1 MKKTFNRLL
10 AATVAIPVALGQ
22 VLAISANAAE
32 APAALKVTADKLL
45 KVEPATG
52 FPETVSADADTITY
66 TVESDWNTTLA
77 KQLNTETSNKT
88 VTVDAKKFV
97 AGINSANYYVE
108 LLKKAVNASENPT
121 ATVKDGVV
129 TISGTADF
137 SAVTDKLA
145 EKLDTLDGYEGF
157 TLDTSILTGVAYTA
171 TIKTD
176 FANSKSVDADLSFT
190 ANGKTYG
197 VSTATE
203 YANDVYT
210 NLAGQVTAAVDQK
223 VKELAAKYNMTEDEV
238 RANADFDI
246 AGDVAALKAE
256 TDKLSAD
263 IAKAQKK
270 YDSFKNLT
278 KAAKSYDSAD
288 AALAAAVNYLAKNV
302 AAAANQ
308 PKTVDGMVAKYGANF
323 DNGVA
328 SVNSSLKD
336 AGVNVE
342 IAVSSADVAALLKSA
357 TKVTIGAAAGTYTA
371 ELEITDAEK
380 AEVEKYVEEQ
390 VAEKLPE
397 KTVVSVDTVKTVTV
411 SGAADGVAAFDV
423 TRDVT
428 VVLKDKDTTTT
439 TTTTTGDSGTTTT
452 DASGATTDV
461 SGATT
466 DVSGA
471 TTDVSGA
478 TTDVSGA
485 TTDVSGAT
493 TDVSGA
499 TTDVSGATTDVSG
512 ATTDVSG
519 ATTDVSGATTD
530 VSGATTDV
538 SGDTTD
544 VSSET
549 TTVSSDTTDVSGDT
563 TTDGSETTTDGSGTT
578 TETLPTGVSSV
589 EVKTVDAET
598 AENIYL
604 SDEESFNVAGLIES
618 VTLHLENGEAV
629 PVDPATAIDFEMTPA
644 EAYETVTEKT
654 AGKVYFNGEVGL
666 KYKGEE
672 DVEIKDTVTVAVA
685 LKGDTSLDGEIDNV
699 DFFDLN
705 LYVALKGAGLDPYF
719 DTVKK
724 AGNDALAVKL
734 AYLASDIDTESKA
747 GENTED
753 KTLDSTDMLYTAL
766 FQAYDGAGTPKTWDE
781 VLKIANGN
789 KK

>member
-137 SAVTDKLA
+137 SAATDKLA
-145 EKLDTLDGYEGF
+145 EKLDTLGGYENF

-203 YANDVYT
+203 YANDVCT

-223 VKELAAKYNMTEDEV
+223 VKELAAEYNMTEDEV

-288 AALAAAVNYLAKNV
+288 AALAAAVNYLSKNV

-452 DASGATTDV
+452 VA
-461 SGATT
+461 
-466 DVSGA
+466 
-471 TTDVSGA
+471 
-478 TTDVSGA
+478 SGA

-618 VTLHLENGEAV
+618 VTLHLENGEDV
-629 PVDPATAIDFEMTPA
+629 TVDPATAIDFEMTPA

-654 AGKVYFNGEVGL
+654 AGKVYFDGEVGL

-672 DVEIKDTVTVAVA
+672 DVEITDTVKVAVA
-685 LKGDTSLDGEIDNV
+685 LKGDTTLDGKV
-699 DFFDLN
+699 DATDLFETAY
-705 LYVALKGAGLDPYF
+705 YVALQGAGKAPIF
-719 DTVKK
+719 DTVKN
-724 AGNDALAVKL
+724 GTALESKL

-753 KTLDSTDMLYTAL
+753 GKLDATDMLYTAVY
-766 FQAYDGAGTPKTWDE
+766 QAYNGAGNHIDWAEAIKM
-781 VLKIANGN
+781 ANGG
-789 KK
+789 K

>member
-108 LLKKAVNASENPT
+108 LLKKAVDASENPT

-137 SAVTDKLA
+137 SAATDKLA

-278 KAAKSYDSAD
+278 KTAKSYDSAD
-288 AALAAAVNYLAKNV
+288 AALAAAVNYLSKNV

-439 TTTTTGDSGTTTT
+439 TTTTTGDSSTTTT
-452 DASGATTDV
+452 DA
-461 SGATT
+461 
-466 DVSGA
+466 
-471 TTDVSGA
+471 
-478 TTDVSGA
+478 
-485 TTDVSGAT
+485 
-493 TDVSGA
+493 SGA

-618 VTLHLENGEAV
+618 VTLHLENGEDV
-629 PVDPATAIDFEMTPA
+629 TVDPATAIDFEMTPA

-654 AGKVYFNGEVGL
+654 AGKVYFDGEVGL

-672 DVEIKDTVTVAVA
+672 KVEITDTVKVAVA
-685 LKGDTSLDGEIDNV
+685 LKSDTTLDGKV
-699 DFFDLN
+699 DATDLFETA
-705 LYVALKGAGLDPYF
+705 YYIALQGAGKTPIF
-719 DTVKK
+719 DTVKN
-724 AGNDALAVKL
+724 GTALESKL

-747 GENTED
+747 GKNTED
-753 KTLDSTDMLYTAL
+753 GKLDATDMLYTSVY
-766 FQAYDGAGTPKTWDE
+766 QAYNGAGKHIDWAE
-781 VLKIANGN
+781 AIKMANGG
-789 KK
+789 K

>member
-108 LLKKAVNASENPT
+108 LLKKAVDASENPT

-137 SAVTDKLA
+137 SAATDKLA
-145 EKLDTLDGYEGF
+145 EKLDTLGGYENF

-203 YANDVYT
+203 YANDVCT

-223 VKELAAKYNMTEDEV
+223 VKELAAEYNMTEDEV

-263 IAKAQKK
+263 VAKAQKK

-452 DASGATTDV
+452 VA
-461 SGATT
+461 
-466 DVSGA
+466 
-471 TTDVSGA
+471 
-478 TTDVSGA
+478 
-485 TTDVSGAT
+485 
-493 TDVSGA
+493 SGA

-618 VTLHLENGEAV
+618 VTLHLENGEDV
-629 PVDPATAIDFEMTPA
+629 TVDPATAIDFEMTPA

-654 AGKVYFNGEVGL
+654 AGKVYFDGEVGL

-672 DVEIKDTVTVAVA
+672 DVEITDTVKVAVA
-685 LKGDTSLDGEIDNV
+685 LKGDTTLDGKV
-699 DFFDLN
+699 DATDLFETAY
-705 LYVALKGAGLDPYF
+705 YVALQGAGKAPIF
-719 DTVKK
+719 DTVKN
-724 AGNDALAVKL
+724 GTALESKL

-753 KTLDSTDMLYTAL
+753 GKLDATDMLYTAVY
-766 FQAYDGAGTPKTWDE
+766 QAYNGAGNHIDWAEAIKM
-781 VLKIANGN
+781 ANGG
-789 KK
+789 K

>member
-137 SAVTDKLA
+137 SAATDKLA

-288 AALAAAVNYLAKNV
+288 AALAAAVNYLSKNV

-466 DVSGA
+466 DVSG
-471 TTDVSGA
+471 
-478 TTDVSGA
+478 
-485 TTDVSGAT
+485 
-493 TDVSGA
+493 
-499 TTDVSGATTDVSG
+499 
-512 ATTDVSG
+512 
-519 ATTDVSGATTD
+519 
-530 VSGATTDV
+530 
-538 SGDTTD
+538 DTTD

-549 TTVSSDTTDVSGDT
+549 TTVSSDT

-618 VTLHLENGEAV
+618 VTLHLENGDV
-629 PVDPATAIDFEMTPA
+629 TKVDPAIAIDFEMTPA

-654 AGKVYFNGEVGL
+654 AGKVYFDGEVGL

-672 DVEIKDTVTVAVA
+672 EVEITDTVKVAVA
-685 LKGDTSLDGEIDNV
+685 LKGDTTLDGKV
-699 DFFDLN
+699 DATDLFETAY
-705 LYVALKGAGLDPYF
+705 YVALQGAGKAPIF
-719 DTVKK
+719 DTVKN
-724 AGNDALAVKL
+724 GTALESKL

-753 KTLDSTDMLYTAL
+753 GKLDATDMLYTAVY
-766 FQAYDGAGTPKTWDE
+766 QAYNGAGNHIDWAEAIKM
-781 VLKIANGN
+781 ANGG
-789 KK
+789 K

>member
-108 LLKKAVNASENPT
+108 LLKKAVDASENPT

-137 SAVTDKLA
+137 SAATDKLA
-145 EKLDTLDGYEGF
+145 EKLDTLGGYENF

-203 YANDVYT
+203 YANDVCT

-223 VKELAAKYNMTEDEV
+223 VKELAAEYNMTEDEV

-288 AALAAAVNYLAKNV
+288 AALAAAVNYLSKNV

-512 ATTDVSG
+512 ATTDVS
-519 ATTDVSGATTD
+519 
-530 VSGATTDV
+530 
-538 SGDTTD
+538 
-544 VSSET
+544 SET

-672 DVEIKDTVTVAVA
+672 DVEITDTVKVAVA
-685 LKGDTSLDGEIDNV
+685 LKGDTTLDGKV
-699 DFFDLN
+699 DATDLFETAY
-705 LYVALKGAGLDPYF
+705 YVALQGAGKTPIF
-719 DTVKK
+719 DTVKN
-724 AGNDALAVKL
+724 GTALESKL

-753 KTLDSTDMLYTAL
+753 GKLDATDMLYTAVY
-766 FQAYDGAGTPKTWDE
+766 QAYNGAGNHIDWAEAIKM
-781 VLKIANGN
+781 ANGG
-789 KK
+789 K

>member
-137 SAVTDKLA
+137 SAATDKLA

-263 IAKAQKK
+263 VAKAQKK

-466 DVSGA
+466 DVSG
-471 TTDVSGA
+471 
-478 TTDVSGA
+478 
-485 TTDVSGAT
+485 
-493 TDVSGA
+493 
-499 TTDVSGATTDVSG
+499 
-512 ATTDVSG
+512 
-519 ATTDVSGATTD
+519 
-530 VSGATTDV
+530 
-538 SGDTTD
+538 DTTD

-563 TTDGSETTTDGSGTT
+563 TTDDSNTTTTDGSGTT

-618 VTLHLENGEAV
+618 VTLHLENGEDV
-629 PVDPATAIDFEMTPA
+629 TVDPATAIDFEMTPA

-654 AGKVYFNGEVGL
+654 AGKVYFDGEVGL

-685 LKGDTSLDGEIDNV
+685 LKGDTTLDGKV
-699 DFFDLN
+699 DATDLFETAY
-705 LYVALKGAGLDPYF
+705 YVALQGAGKAPIF
-719 DTVKK
+719 DTVKN
-724 AGNDALAVKL
+724 GTALESKL

-753 KTLDSTDMLYTAL
+753 GKLDATDMLYTAVY
-766 FQAYDGAGTPKTWDE
+766 QAYNGAGKHIDWAE
-781 VLKIANGN
+781 AIKMANGG
-789 KK
+789 K

>member
-137 SAVTDKLA
+137 SAATDKLA
-145 EKLDTLDGYEGF
+145 EKLDTLGGYENF

-203 YANDVYT
+203 YANDVCT

-223 VKELAAKYNMTEDEV
+223 VKELAAEYNMTEDEV

-452 DASGATTDV
+452 VASGATTDV

-478 TTDVSGA
+478 TTDVSGTTTTGDSGTT
-485 TTDVSGAT
+485 TTDVSGTTTTGDSGTTT
-493 TDVSGA
+493 TDVSGTTTTGDSGTT
-499 TTDVSGATTDVSG
+499 TTDV
-512 ATTDVSG
+512 
-519 ATTDVSGATTD
+519 
-530 VSGATTDV
+530 
-538 SGDTTD
+538 
-544 VSSET
+544 
-549 TTVSSDTTDVSGDT
+549 
-563 TTDGSETTTDGSGTT
+563 SGTT

-618 VTLHLENGEAV
+618 VTLHLENGEDV
-629 PVDPATAIDFEMTPA
+629 TVDPATAIDFEMTPA
-644 EAYETVTEKT
+644 KAYETVTEKT
-654 AGKVYFNGEVGL
+654 AGKVYFDGEVGL

-672 DVEIKDTVTVAVA
+672 KVEITDTVKVAVA
-685 LKGDTSLDGEIDNV
+685 LKGDTTLDGKV
-699 DFFDLN
+699 DATDLFETAY
-705 LYVALKGAGLDPYF
+705 YVALQGAGKAPIF
-719 DTVKK
+719 DTVKN
-724 AGNDALAVKL
+724 GTALESKL

-753 KTLDSTDMLYTAL
+753 GKLDATDMLYTAVY
-766 FQAYDGAGTPKTWDE
+766 QAYNGAGKHIDWAE
-781 VLKIANGN
+781 AIKLANGG
-789 KK
+789 K

>member
-137 SAVTDKLA
+137 SAATDKLA

-452 DASGATTDV
+452 VASGATTDV
-461 SGATT
+461 SGA
-466 DVSGA
+466 
-471 TTDVSGA
+471 
-478 TTDVSGA
+478 
-485 TTDVSGAT
+485 
-493 TDVSGA
+493 
-499 TTDVSGATTDVSG
+499 
-512 ATTDVSG
+512 
-519 ATTDVSGATTD
+519 
-530 VSGATTDV
+530 
-538 SGDTTD
+538 
-544 VSSET
+544 
-549 TTVSSDTTDVSGDT
+549 TTDVSGDT

-618 VTLHLENGEAV
+618 VTLHLENGEDV
-629 PVDPATAIDFEMTPA
+629 TVDPATAIDFEMTPA

-654 AGKVYFNGEVGL
+654 AGKVYFDGEVGL

-672 DVEIKDTVTVAVA
+672 EVEITDTVKVAVA
-685 LKGDTSLDGEIDNV
+685 LKGDTTLDGKV
-699 DFFDLN
+699 DATDLFETAY
-705 LYVALKGAGLDPYF
+705 YVALQGAGKAPIF
-719 DTVKK
+719 DTVKN
-724 AGNDALAVKL
+724 GTALESKL

-753 KTLDSTDMLYTAL
+753 GKLDATDMLYTAVY
-766 FQAYDGAGTPKTWDE
+766 QAYNGAGNHIDWAEAIKM
-781 VLKIANGN
+781 ANGG
-789 KK
+789 K

>member
-108 LLKKAVNASENPT
+108 LLKKAVDASENPT

-137 SAVTDKLA
+137 SAATDKLA

-499 TTDVSGATTDVSG
+499 TTDVSSETTTVSS
-512 ATTDVSG
+512 D
-519 ATTDVSGATTD
+519 
-530 VSGATTDV
+530 TTDV
-538 SGDTTD
+538 SGD
-544 VSSET
+544 T

-618 VTLHLENGEAV
+618 VTLHLENGEDV
-629 PVDPATAIDFEMTPA
+629 TVDPATAIDFEMTPA
-644 EAYETVTEKT
+644 EAYKTVTEKT
-654 AGKVYFNGEVGL
+654 AGKVYFDGEVGL

-672 DVEIKDTVTVAVA
+672 KVEITDTVKVAVA
-685 LKGDTSLDGEIDNV
+685 LKGDTTLDGKV
-699 DFFDLN
+699 DATDLFETA
-705 LYVALKGAGLDPYF
+705 YYIALQGAGKTPIF
-719 DTVKK
+719 DTVKN
-724 AGNDALAVKL
+724 GTALESKL

-747 GENTED
+747 GKNTED
-753 KTLDSTDMLYTAL
+753 GKLDATDMLYTSVY
-766 FQAYDGAGTPKTWDE
+766 QAYNGAGKHIDWAE
-781 VLKIANGN
+781 AIKMANGG
-789 KK
+789 K

>member
-108 LLKKAVNASENPT
+108 LLKKAVDASENPT

-137 SAVTDKLA
+137 SAATDKLA
-145 EKLDTLDGYEGF
+145 EKLDTLGGYENF

-203 YANDVYT
+203 YANDVCT

-223 VKELAAKYNMTEDEV
+223 VKELAAEYNMTEDEV

-288 AALAAAVNYLAKNV
+288 AALAAAVNYLSKNV

-397 KTVVSVDTVKTVTV
+397 KTVVSVDTVKTVKV

-428 VVLKDKDTTTT
+428 VVLKDKDTTTDTTDVST
-439 TTTTTGDSGTTTT
+439 TTTDGSATTTTDASATTTDGSATTTDASATTTDGSATTTDASATTTDGSATTTDGSDTTTTDASATTTDGSATTTT
-452 DASGATTDV
+452 DASGTTTDDG
-461 SGATT
+461 SNT
-466 DVSGA
+466 
-471 TTDVSGA
+471 
-478 TTDVSGA
+478 
-485 TTDVSGAT
+485 
-493 TDVSGA
+493 
-499 TTDVSGATTDVSG
+499 
-512 ATTDVSG
+512 
-519 ATTDVSGATTD
+519 
-530 VSGATTDV
+530 
-538 SGDTTD
+538 
-544 VSSET
+544 
-549 TTVSSDTTDVSGDT
+549 T
-563 TTDGSETTTDGSGTT
+563 TTDGSSTT

-654 AGKVYFNGEVGL
+654 AGKVYFDGEVGL

-672 DVEIKDTVTVAVA
+672 KVEITDTVKVAVV
-685 LKGDTSLDGEIDNV
+685 LKGDTTLDGKV
-699 DFFDLN
+699 DATDLFETAY
-705 LYVALKGAGLDPYF
+705 YVALQGAGKTPIF
-719 DTVKK
+719 DTVKN
-724 AGNDALAVKL
+724 GTALESKL

-753 KTLDSTDMLYTAL
+753 GKLDATDMLYTAVY
-766 FQAYDGAGTPKTWDE
+766 QAYNGAGNHIDWAEAIKM
-781 VLKIANGN
+781 ANGG
-789 KK
+789 K

>member
-108 LLKKAVNASENPT
+108 LLKKAVDASENPT

-137 SAVTDKLA
+137 SAATDKLA
-145 EKLDTLDGYEGF
+145 EKLDTLGGYENF

-203 YANDVYT
+203 YANDVCT

-223 VKELAAKYNMTEDEV
+223 VKELAAEYNMTEDEV

-263 IAKAQKK
+263 VAKAQKK

-411 SGAADGVAAFDV
+411 SGAADGVATFDV

-452 DASGATTDV
+452 VA
-461 SGATT
+461 
-466 DVSGA
+466 
-471 TTDVSGA
+471 
-478 TTDVSGA
+478 
-485 TTDVSGAT
+485 
-493 TDVSGA
+493 
-499 TTDVSGATTDVSG
+499 
-512 ATTDVSG
+512 
-519 ATTDVSGATTD
+519 SGATTD

-618 VTLHLENGEAV
+618 VTLHLENGEDV
-629 PVDPATAIDFEMTPA
+629 TVDPATAIDFEMTPA

-654 AGKVYFNGEVGL
+654 AGKVYFDGEVGL

-672 DVEIKDTVTVAVA
+672 EVELTDTVKVAVA
-685 LKGDTSLDGEIDNV
+685 LKGDTTLDGKV
-699 DFFDLN
+699 DATDLFETAY
-705 LYVALKGAGLDPYF
+705 YVALQGAGKAPIF
-719 DTVKK
+719 DTVKN
-724 AGNDALAVKL
+724 GTALESKL

-753 KTLDSTDMLYTAL
+753 GKLDATDMLYTAVY
-766 FQAYDGAGTPKTWDE
+766 QAYNGAGNHIDWAEAIKM
-781 VLKIANGN
+781 ANGG
-789 KK
+789 K

>member
-519 ATTDVSGATTD
+519 
-530 VSGATTDV
+530 
-538 SGDTTD
+538 DTTD

-654 AGKVYFNGEVGL
+654 AGKVYFDGEVGL

-672 DVEIKDTVTVAVA
+672 EVELTDTVKVAVA
-685 LKGDTSLDGEIDNV
+685 LKGDTTLDGKV
-699 DFFDLN
+699 DATDLFETAY
-705 LYVALKGAGLDPYF
+705 YVALQGAGKAPIF
-719 DTVKK
+719 DTVKN
-724 AGNDALAVKL
+724 GTALESKL

-753 KTLDSTDMLYTAL
+753 GKLDATDMLYTAVY
-766 FQAYDGAGTPKTWDE
+766 QAYNGAGNHIDWAEAIKM
-781 VLKIANGN
+781 ANGG
-789 KK
+789 K

>member
-108 LLKKAVNASENPT
+108 LLKKAVDASENPT

-137 SAVTDKLA
+137 SAATDKLA

-278 KAAKSYDSAD
+278 KTAKSYDSAD
-288 AALAAAVNYLAKNV
+288 AALAAAVNYLSKNV

-499 TTDVSGATTDVSG
+499 TTDVSG
-512 ATTDVSG
+512 
-519 ATTDVSGATTD
+519 
-530 VSGATTDV
+530 
-538 SGDTTD
+538 DTTD

-549 TTVSSDTTDVSGDT
+549 TTVSSETTDVSGDT

-589 EVKTVDAET
+589 EVKAVDAET

-618 VTLHLENGEAV
+618 VTLHLENGEDV
-629 PVDPATAIDFEMTPA
+629 TVDPATAIDFEMTPA

-654 AGKVYFNGEVGL
+654 AGKVYFDGEVGL

-672 DVEIKDTVTVAVA
+672 KVEITDTVKVAVA
-685 LKGDTSLDGEIDNV
+685 LKGDTTLDGKV
-699 DFFDLN
+699 DATDLFETA
-705 LYVALKGAGLDPYF
+705 YYIALQGAGKTPIF
-719 DTVKK
+719 DTVKN
-724 AGNDALAVKL
+724 GTALESKL

-747 GENTED
+747 GKNTED
-753 KTLDSTDMLYTAL
+753 GKLDATDMLYTAVY
-766 FQAYDGAGTPKTWDE
+766 QAYNGAGNHIDWAEAIKM
-781 VLKIANGN
+781 ANGG
-789 KK
+789 K

>member
-108 LLKKAVNASENPT
+108 LLKKAVDASENPT

-137 SAVTDKLA
+137 SAATDKLA
-145 EKLDTLDGYEGF
+145 EKLDTLGGYENF

-203 YANDVYT
+203 YANDVCT

-223 VKELAAKYNMTEDEV
+223 VKELAAEYNMTEDEV

-263 IAKAQKK
+263 VAKAQKK

-452 DASGATTDV
+452 VA
-461 SGATT
+461 
-466 DVSGA
+466 
-471 TTDVSGA
+471 
-478 TTDVSGA
+478 
-485 TTDVSGAT
+485 SGAT

-598 AENIYL
+598 AEDIYL

-618 VTLHLENGEAV
+618 VTLHLENGEDV
-629 PVDPATAIDFEMTPA
+629 TVDPATAIDFEMTPA

-654 AGKVYFNGEVGL
+654 AGKVYFDGEVGL

-672 DVEIKDTVTVAVA
+672 DVEITDTVKVAVA
-685 LKGDTSLDGEIDNV
+685 LKGDTTLDGKV
-699 DFFDLN
+699 DATDLFETAY
-705 LYVALKGAGLDPYF
+705 YVALQGAGKAPIF
-719 DTVKK
+719 DTVKN
-724 AGNDALAVKL
+724 GTALESKL

-753 KTLDSTDMLYTAL
+753 GKLDATDMLYTAVY
-766 FQAYDGAGTPKTWDE
+766 QAYNGAGNHIDWAEAIKM
-781 VLKIANGN
+781 ANGG
-789 KK
+789 K

>member
-137 SAVTDKLA
+137 SAATDKLA

-270 YDSFKNLT
+270 YNSFKNLT

-493 TDVSGA
+493 TDVSG
-499 TTDVSGATTDVSG
+499 
-512 ATTDVSG
+512 
-519 ATTDVSGATTD
+519 
-530 VSGATTDV
+530 
-538 SGDTTD
+538 DTTD

-549 TTVSSDTTDVSGDT
+549 TTVSGDT

-618 VTLHLENGEAV
+618 VTLHLENGEDV
-629 PVDPATAIDFEMTPA
+629 TVDPATAIDFEMTPA

-654 AGKVYFNGEVGL
+654 AGKVYFDGEVGL

-672 DVEIKDTVTVAVA
+672 DVEITDTVKVAVA
-685 LKGDTSLDGEIDNV
+685 LKGDTTLDGKV
-699 DFFDLN
+699 DATDLFETAY
-705 LYVALKGAGLDPYF
+705 YVALQGAGKAPIF
-719 DTVKK
+719 DTVKN
-724 AGNDALAVKL
+724 GTALESKL

-753 KTLDSTDMLYTAL
+753 GKLDATDMLYTAVY
-766 FQAYDGAGTPKTWDE
+766 QAYNGAGNHIDWAEAIKM
-781 VLKIANGN
+781 ANGG
-789 KK
+789 K

>member
-137 SAVTDKLA
+137 SAATDKLA

-452 DASGATTDV
+452 VA
-461 SGATT
+461 
-466 DVSGA
+466 
-471 TTDVSGA
+471 
-478 TTDVSGA
+478 
-485 TTDVSGAT
+485 
-493 TDVSGA
+493 SGA

-618 VTLHLENGEAV
+618 VTLHLENGEDV
-629 PVDPATAIDFEMTPA
+629 TVDPATAIDFEMTPA

-654 AGKVYFNGEVGL
+654 AGKVYFDGEVGL

-672 DVEIKDTVTVAVA
+672 EVELTDTVKVAVA
-685 LKGDTSLDGEIDNV
+685 LKGDTTLDGKV
-699 DFFDLN
+699 DATDLFETAY
-705 LYVALKGAGLDPYF
+705 YVALQGAGKAPIF
-719 DTVKK
+719 DTVKN
-724 AGNDALAVKL
+724 GTALESKL

-753 KTLDSTDMLYTAL
+753 GKLDATDMLYTAVY
-766 FQAYDGAGTPKTWDE
+766 QAYNGAGNHIDWAEAIKM
-781 VLKIANGN
+781 ANGG
-789 KK
+789 K

>member
-108 LLKKAVNASENPT
+108 LLKKAVDASENPT

-137 SAVTDKLA
+137 SAATDKLA

-278 KAAKSYDSAD
+278 KTAKSYDSAD
-288 AALAAAVNYLAKNV
+288 AALAAAVNYLSKNV

-439 TTTTTGDSGTTTT
+439 TTTTTGDSSTTTT
-452 DASGATTDV
+452 DA
-461 SGATT
+461 
-466 DVSGA
+466 
-471 TTDVSGA
+471 
-478 TTDVSGA
+478 
-485 TTDVSGAT
+485 
-493 TDVSGA
+493 SGA

-618 VTLHLENGEAV
+618 VTLHLENGEDV
-629 PVDPATAIDFEMTPA
+629 TVDPATAIDFEMTPA

-654 AGKVYFNGEVGL
+654 AGKVYFDGEVGL

-672 DVEIKDTVTVAVA
+672 DVEITDTVKVAVA
-685 LKGDTSLDGEIDNV
+685 LKGDTTLDGEINNIDL
-699 DFFDLN
+699 FDLN

-753 KTLDSTDMLYTAL
+753 KALDSTDMLYTAL

-781 VLKIANGN
+781 VLKIVNGN

>member
-137 SAVTDKLA
+137 SAATDKLA

-210 NLAGQVTAAVDQK
+210 NLADQVTAAVDQK

-461 SGATT
+461 SGTTTTGDSGTTTT
-466 DVSGA
+466 DVSGTTTTGDSGTT
-471 TTDVSGA
+471 TTDVSGTTTTGDSGTT
-478 TTDVSGA
+478 TTDVSGTTTTGDSGTT
-485 TTDVSGAT
+485 TTDVSGTTTTGDSGTTT
-493 TDVSGA
+493 TDV
-499 TTDVSGATTDVSG
+499 
-512 ATTDVSG
+512 
-519 ATTDVSGATTD
+519 
-530 VSGATTDV
+530 
-538 SGDTTD
+538 
-544 VSSET
+544 
-549 TTVSSDTTDVSGDT
+549 
-563 TTDGSETTTDGSGTT
+563 SGTT

-618 VTLHLENGEAV
+618 VTLHLENGEDV
-629 PVDPATAIDFEMTPA
+629 TVDPATAIDFEMTPA

-654 AGKVYFNGEVGL
+654 AGKVYFDGEVGL

-672 DVEIKDTVTVAVA
+672 DVEITDTVKVAVA
-685 LKGDTSLDGEIDNV
+685 LKGDTTLDGKV
-699 DFFDLN
+699 DATDLFETAY
-705 LYVALKGAGLDPYF
+705 YVALQGAGKTPIF
-719 DTVKK
+719 DTVKN
-724 AGNDALAVKL
+724 GTALESKL

-753 KTLDSTDMLYTAL
+753 GKLDATDMLYTAVY
-766 FQAYDGAGTPKTWDE
+766 QAYNGAGNHIDWAEAIKM
-781 VLKIANGN
+781 ANGG
-789 KK
+789 K

>member
-108 LLKKAVNASENPT
+108 LLKKAVDASENPT

-137 SAVTDKLA
+137 SAATDKLA
-145 EKLDTLDGYEGF
+145 EKLDTLGGYENF

-176 FANSKSVDADLSFT
+176 FANSKSIDADLSFT

-478 TTDVSGA
+478 TTDVSG
-485 TTDVSGAT
+485 
-493 TDVSGA
+493 
-499 TTDVSGATTDVSG
+499 
-512 ATTDVSG
+512 
-519 ATTDVSGATTD
+519 
-530 VSGATTDV
+530 
-538 SGDTTD
+538 DTTD

-618 VTLHLENGEAV
+618 VTLHLENGEDV
-629 PVDPATAIDFEMTPA
+629 TVDPATAIDFEMTPA

-654 AGKVYFNGEVGL
+654 AGKVYFAGEVGL

-672 DVEIKDTVTVAVA
+672 EVEITDTVKVAVA
-685 LKGDTSLDGEIDNV
+685 LKGDTTLDGKV
-699 DFFDLN
+699 DATDLFETAY
-705 LYVALKGAGLDPYF
+705 YVALQGAGKAPIF
-719 DTVKK
+719 DTVKN
-724 AGNDALAVKL
+724 GTALESKL

-753 KTLDSTDMLYTAL
+753 GKLDATDMLYTAVY
-766 FQAYDGAGTPKTWDE
+766 QAYNGAGNHIDWAEAIKM
-781 VLKIANGN
+781 ANGG
-789 KK
+789 K

>member
-108 LLKKAVNASENPT
+108 LLKKAVDASENPT

-137 SAVTDKLA
+137 SAATDKLA
-145 EKLDTLDGYEGF
+145 EKLDTLGGYENF

-452 DASGATTDV
+452 VA
-461 SGATT
+461 
-466 DVSGA
+466 
-471 TTDVSGA
+471 
-478 TTDVSGA
+478 
-485 TTDVSGAT
+485 
-493 TDVSGA
+493 
-499 TTDVSGATTDVSG
+499 
-512 ATTDVSG
+512 
-519 ATTDVSGATTD
+519 SGATTD

-618 VTLHLENGEAV
+618 VTLHLENGEDV
-629 PVDPATAIDFEMTPA
+629 TVDPATAIDFEMTPA

-654 AGKVYFNGEVGL
+654 AGKVYFDGEVGL

-672 DVEIKDTVTVAVA
+672 EVELTDTVKVAVA
-685 LKGDTSLDGEIDNV
+685 LKGDTTLDGKV
-699 DFFDLN
+699 DATDLFETA
-705 LYVALKGAGLDPYF
+705 YYIALQGAGKTPIF
-719 DTVKK
+719 DTVKN
-724 AGNDALAVKL
+724 GTALESKL

-747 GENTED
+747 GKNTED
-753 KTLDSTDMLYTAL
+753 GKLDATDMLYTSVY
-766 FQAYDGAGTPKTWDE
+766 QAYNGAGKHIDWAE
-781 VLKIANGN
+781 AIKMANGG
-789 KK
+789 K

>member
-108 LLKKAVNASENPT
+108 LLKKAVDASENPT

-137 SAVTDKLA
+137 SAATDKLA

-270 YDSFKNLT
+270 YNSFKNLT

-357 TKVTIGAAAGTYTA
+357 TKVTIGATAGTYTA

-411 SGAADGVAAFDV
+411 SGAADGVATFDV

-452 DASGATTDV
+452 VA
-461 SGATT
+461 
-466 DVSGA
+466 
-471 TTDVSGA
+471 
-478 TTDVSGA
+478 SGA

-618 VTLHLENGEAV
+618 VTLHLENGEDV
-629 PVDPATAIDFEMTPA
+629 TVDPATAIDFEMTPA

-654 AGKVYFNGEVGL
+654 AGKVYFDGEVGL

-672 DVEIKDTVTVAVA
+672 DVEITDTVKVAVA
-685 LKGDTSLDGEIDNV
+685 LKGDTTLDGKV
-699 DFFDLN
+699 DATDLFETAY
-705 LYVALKGAGLDPYF
+705 YVALQGAGKTPIF
-719 DTVKK
+719 DTVKN
-724 AGNDALAVKL
+724 GTALESKL

-753 KTLDSTDMLYTAL
+753 GKLDATDMLYTAVY
-766 FQAYDGAGTPKTWDE
+766 QAYNGAGNHIDWAEAIKM
-781 VLKIANGN
+781 ANGG
-789 KK
+789 K

>member
-108 LLKKAVNASENPT
+108 LLKKAVDASENPT

-137 SAVTDKLA
+137 SAATDKLA
-145 EKLDTLDGYEGF
+145 EKLDTLDGYENF

-223 VKELAAKYNMTEDEV
+223 VKELAAEYNMTEDEV

-288 AALAAAVNYLAKNV
+288 AALAAAVNYLSKNV

-478 TTDVSGA
+478 TTDVSG
-485 TTDVSGAT
+485 G
-493 TDVSGA
+493 
-499 TTDVSGATTDVSG
+499 
-512 ATTDVSG
+512 
-519 ATTDVSGATTD
+519 
-530 VSGATTDV
+530 
-538 SGDTTD
+538 
-544 VSSET
+544 
-549 TTVSSDTTDVSGDT
+549 T

-618 VTLHLENGEAV
+618 VTLHLENGEDV
-629 PVDPATAIDFEMTPA
+629 TVDPATAIDFEMTPA

-654 AGKVYFNGEVGL
+654 AGKVYFDGEVGL

-672 DVEIKDTVTVAVA
+672 KVEITDTVKVAVA
-685 LKGDTSLDGEIDNV
+685 LKGDTTLDGKV
-699 DFFDLN
+699 DATDLFETAY
-705 LYVALKGAGLDPYF
+705 YVALQGAGKTPIF
-719 DTVKK
+719 DTVKN
-724 AGNDALAVKL
+724 GTALESKL

-753 KTLDSTDMLYTAL
+753 GKLDATDMLYTAVY
-766 FQAYDGAGTPKTWDE
+766 QAYNGAGKHIDWAE
-781 VLKIANGN
+781 AIKMANGG
-789 KK
+789 K

>member
-137 SAVTDKLA
+137 SAATDKLA

-288 AALAAAVNYLAKNV
+288 AALAAAVNYLSKNV

-519 ATTDVSGATTD
+519 
-530 VSGATTDV
+530 
-538 SGDTTD
+538 
-544 VSSET
+544 
-549 TTVSSDTTDVSGDT
+549 DT

-604 SDEESFNVAGLIES
+604 SNEESFNVAGLIES
-618 VTLHLENGEAV
+618 VTLHLENGEDV
-629 PVDPATAIDFEMTPA
+629 TVDPATAIDFKMTPA
-644 EAYETVTEKT
+644 EAYKTVTEKT
-654 AGKVYFNGEVGL
+654 AGKVYFDGEVGL

-672 DVEIKDTVTVAVA
+672 DVEITDTVKVAVA
-685 LKGDTSLDGEIDNV
+685 LKGDTTLDGKV
-699 DFFDLN
+699 DATDLFATA
-705 LYVALKGAGLDPYF
+705 YYIALQGAGKTPIF
-719 DTVKK
+719 DTVKN
-724 AGNDALAVKL
+724 GTALESKL

-747 GENTED
+747 GKNTED
-753 KTLDSTDMLYTAL
+753 GKLDATDMLYTAVY
-766 FQAYDGAGTPKTWDE
+766 QAYNGAGNHIDWAEAIKM
-781 VLKIANGN
+781 ANGG
-789 KK
+789 K

>member
-137 SAVTDKLA
+137 SAATDKLA

-288 AALAAAVNYLAKNV
+288 AALAAAVNYLSKNV

-478 TTDVSGA
+478 TTDVSG
-485 TTDVSGAT
+485 
-493 TDVSGA
+493 
-499 TTDVSGATTDVSG
+499 
-512 ATTDVSG
+512 
-519 ATTDVSGATTD
+519 
-530 VSGATTDV
+530 
-538 SGDTTD
+538 DTTD

-604 SDEESFNVAGLIES
+604 SNEESFNVAGLIES
-618 VTLHLENGEAV
+618 VTLHLENGEDV
-629 PVDPATAIDFEMTPA
+629 TVDPATAIDFEMTPA
-644 EAYETVTEKT
+644 EAYKTVTEKT
-654 AGKVYFNGEVGL
+654 AGKVYFDGEVGL

-672 DVEIKDTVTVAVA
+672 EVEITDTVKVAVA
-685 LKGDTSLDGEIDNV
+685 LKGDTTLDGKV
-699 DFFDLN
+699 DATDLFETA
-705 LYVALKGAGLDPYF
+705 YYIALQGAGKTPIF
-719 DTVKK
+719 DTVKN
-724 AGNDALAVKL
+724 GTALESKL

-747 GENTED
+747 GKNTED
-753 KTLDSTDMLYTAL
+753 GKLDATDMLYTSVY
-766 FQAYDGAGTPKTWDE
+766 QAYNGAGKHIDWAE
-781 VLKIANGN
+781 AIKMANGG
-789 KK
+789 K

>member
-137 SAVTDKLA
+137 SAATDKLA
-145 EKLDTLDGYEGF
+145 EKLDTLGGYENF

-203 YANDVYT
+203 YANDVCT

-223 VKELAAKYNMTEDEV
+223 VKELAAEYNMTEDEV

-288 AALAAAVNYLAKNV
+288 AALAAAVNYLSKNV

-452 DASGATTDV
+452 VA
-461 SGATT
+461 
-466 DVSGA
+466 
-471 TTDVSGA
+471 
-478 TTDVSGA
+478 
-485 TTDVSGAT
+485 
-493 TDVSGA
+493 
-499 TTDVSGATTDVSG
+499 
-512 ATTDVSG
+512 SG

-672 DVEIKDTVTVAVA
+672 DVEITDTVKVAVA
-685 LKGDTSLDGEIDNV
+685 LKGDTTLDGKV
-699 DFFDLN
+699 DATDLFETAY
-705 LYVALKGAGLDPYF
+705 YVALQGAGKTPIF
-719 DTVKK
+719 DTVKN
-724 AGNDALAVKL
+724 GTALESKL

-753 KTLDSTDMLYTAL
+753 GKLDATDMLYTAVY
-766 FQAYDGAGTPKTWDE
+766 QAYNGAGNHIDWAEAIKM
-781 VLKIANGN
+781 ANGG
-789 KK
+789 K

>member
-137 SAVTDKLA
+137 SAATDKLA

-263 IAKAQKK
+263 VAKAQKK

-288 AALAAAVNYLAKNV
+288 AALAAAVNYLSKNV

-452 DASGATTDV
+452 VA
-461 SGATT
+461 
-466 DVSGA
+466 
-471 TTDVSGA
+471 
-478 TTDVSGA
+478 
-485 TTDVSGAT
+485 
-493 TDVSGA
+493 
-499 TTDVSGATTDVSG
+499 SGATTDVSG

-563 TTDGSETTTDGSGTT
+563 TTDDSNTTTTDGSGTT

-618 VTLHLENGEAV
+618 VTLHLENGEDV
-629 PVDPATAIDFEMTPA
+629 TVDPATAIDFEMTPA

-654 AGKVYFNGEVGL
+654 AGKVYFDGEVGL

-672 DVEIKDTVTVAVA
+672 EVEITDTVKVAVA
-685 LKGDTSLDGEIDNV
+685 LKGDTTLDGKV
-699 DFFDLN
+699 DATDLFETAY
-705 LYVALKGAGLDPYF
+705 YVALQGAGKAPIF
-719 DTVKK
+719 DTVKN
-724 AGNDALAVKL
+724 GTALESKL

-753 KTLDSTDMLYTAL
+753 GKLDATDMLYTAVY
-766 FQAYDGAGTPKTWDE
+766 QAYNGAGNHIDWAEAIK
-781 VLKIANGN
+781 LANGG
-789 KK
+789 K

>member
-108 LLKKAVNASENPT
+108 LLKKAVDASENPT

-137 SAVTDKLA
+137 SAATDKLA
-145 EKLDTLDGYEGF
+145 EKLDTLGGYEGF

-223 VKELAAKYNMTEDEV
+223 VKELAAEYNMTEDEV

-288 AALAAAVNYLAKNV
+288 AALAAAVNYLSKNV

-461 SGATT
+461 SGTTTTGDSGTTTT
-466 DVSGA
+466 DV
-471 TTDVSGA
+471 
-478 TTDVSGA
+478 
-485 TTDVSGAT
+485 
-493 TDVSGA
+493 
-499 TTDVSGATTDVSG
+499 
-512 ATTDVSG
+512 
-519 ATTDVSGATTD
+519 
-530 VSGATTDV
+530 
-538 SGDTTD
+538 
-544 VSSET
+544 
-549 TTVSSDTTDVSGDT
+549 
-563 TTDGSETTTDGSGTT
+563 SGTT

-618 VTLHLENGEAV
+618 VTLHLENGEDV
-629 PVDPATAIDFEMTPA
+629 TVDPATAIDFEMTPA

-654 AGKVYFNGEVGL
+654 AGKVYFDGEVGL

-672 DVEIKDTVTVAVA
+672 EVEITDTVKVAVA
-685 LKGDTSLDGEIDNV
+685 LKGDTTLDGEINNIDL
-699 DFFDLN
+699 FDLN

-753 KTLDSTDMLYTAL
+753 KALDSTDMLYTAL

-781 VLKIANGN
+781 VLKIVNGN

>member
-32 APAALKVTADKLL
+32 VPAALKVTADKLL

-137 SAVTDKLA
+137 SAATDKLA
-145 EKLDTLDGYEGF
+145 EKLDTLDGYESF

-203 YANDVYT
+203 YANDVCT

-223 VKELAAKYNMTEDEV
+223 VKELAAEYNMTEDEV

-288 AALAAAVNYLAKNV
+288 AALAAAVNYLSKNV

-452 DASGATTDV
+452 VA
-461 SGATT
+461 
-466 DVSGA
+466 
-471 TTDVSGA
+471 
-478 TTDVSGA
+478 
-485 TTDVSGAT
+485 
-493 TDVSGA
+493 
-499 TTDVSGATTDVSG
+499 
-512 ATTDVSG
+512 SG

-563 TTDGSETTTDGSGTT
+563 TTDDSNTTTTDGSGTT

-618 VTLHLENGEAV
+618 VTLHLENGEDV
-629 PVDPATAIDFEMTPA
+629 TVDPATAIDFEMTPA

-654 AGKVYFNGEVGL
+654 AGKVYFDGEVGL

-672 DVEIKDTVTVAVA
+672 DVEITDTVKVAVA
-685 LKGDTSLDGEIDNV
+685 LKGDTTLDGKV
-699 DFFDLN
+699 DATDLFETAY
-705 LYVALKGAGLDPYF
+705 YVALQGAGKTPIF
-719 DTVKK
+719 DTVKN
-724 AGNDALAVKL
+724 GTALESKL

-753 KTLDSTDMLYTAL
+753 GKLDATDMLYTAVY
-766 FQAYDGAGTPKTWDE
+766 QAYNGAGNHIDWAEAIKM
-781 VLKIANGN
+781 ANGG
-789 KK
+789 K

>member
-108 LLKKAVNASENPT
+108 LLKKAVDASENPT

-137 SAVTDKLA
+137 SAATDKLA
-145 EKLDTLDGYEGF
+145 EKLDTLGGYENF

-203 YANDVYT
+203 YANDVCT

-223 VKELAAKYNMTEDEV
+223 VKELAAEYNMTEDEV

-263 IAKAQKK
+263 VAKAQKK

-411 SGAADGVAAFDV
+411 SGAADGVATFDV

-452 DASGATTDV
+452 VA
-461 SGATT
+461 
-466 DVSGA
+466 
-471 TTDVSGA
+471 
-478 TTDVSGA
+478 
-485 TTDVSGAT
+485 
-493 TDVSGA
+493 
-499 TTDVSGATTDVSG
+499 SG

-618 VTLHLENGEAV
+618 VTLHLENGEDV
-629 PVDPATAIDFEMTPA
+629 TVDPATAIDFEMTPA

-654 AGKVYFNGEVGL
+654 AGKVYFDGEVGL

-672 DVEIKDTVTVAVA
+672 EVEITDTVKVAVA
-685 LKGDTSLDGEIDNV
+685 LKGDTTLDGKV
-699 DFFDLN
+699 DATDLFETAY
-705 LYVALKGAGLDPYF
+705 YVALQGAGKAPIF
-719 DTVKK
+719 DTVKN
-724 AGNDALAVKL
+724 GTALESKL

-753 KTLDSTDMLYTAL
+753 GKLDATDMLYTAVY
-766 FQAYDGAGTPKTWDE
+766 QAYNGAGNHIDWAEAIK
-781 VLKIANGN
+781 LANGG
-789 KK
+789 K

>member
-108 LLKKAVNASENPT
+108 LLKKAVDASENPT

-137 SAVTDKLA
+137 SAATDKLA
-145 EKLDTLDGYEGF
+145 EKLDTLGGYENF

-203 YANDVYT
+203 YANDVCT

-223 VKELAAKYNMTEDEV
+223 VKELAAEYNMTEDEV

-288 AALAAAVNYLAKNV
+288 AALAAAVNYLSKNV

-452 DASGATTDV
+452 DA
-461 SGATT
+461 
-466 DVSGA
+466 
-471 TTDVSGA
+471 
-478 TTDVSGA
+478 SGA

-685 LKGDTSLDGEIDNV
+685 LKGDTSLDGEIDNI

>member
-137 SAVTDKLA
+137 SAATDKLA

-270 YDSFKNLT
+270 YNSFKNLT

-512 ATTDVSG
+512 
-519 ATTDVSGATTD
+519 
-530 VSGATTDV
+530 
-538 SGDTTD
+538 DTTD

-549 TTVSSDTTDVSGDT
+549 TTVSGDT

-618 VTLHLENGEAV
+618 VTLHLENGEDV
-629 PVDPATAIDFEMTPA
+629 TVDPATAIDFEMTPA

-654 AGKVYFNGEVGL
+654 AGKVYFDGEVGL

-672 DVEIKDTVTVAVA
+672 DVEITDTVKVAVA
-685 LKGDTSLDGEIDNV
+685 LKGDTTLDGKV
-699 DFFDLN
+699 DATDLFETAY
-705 LYVALKGAGLDPYF
+705 YVALQGAGKAPIF
-719 DTVKK
+719 DTVKN
-724 AGNDALAVKL
+724 GTALESKL

-753 KTLDSTDMLYTAL
+753 GKLDATDMLYTAVY
-766 FQAYDGAGTPKTWDE
+766 QAYNGAGNHIDWAEAIKM
-781 VLKIANGN
+781 ANGG
-789 KK
+789 K

>member
-137 SAVTDKLA
+137 SAATDKLA
-145 EKLDTLDGYEGF
+145 EKLDTLGGYENF

-203 YANDVYT
+203 YANDVCT

-223 VKELAAKYNMTEDEV
+223 VKELAAEYNMTEDEV

-288 AALAAAVNYLAKNV
+288 AALAAAVNYLSKNV

-452 DASGATTDV
+452 VA
-461 SGATT
+461 
-466 DVSGA
+466 
-471 TTDVSGA
+471 
-478 TTDVSGA
+478 
-485 TTDVSGAT
+485 
-493 TDVSGA
+493 SGA

-563 TTDGSETTTDGSGTT
+563 TTDDSNTTTTDGSGTT

-618 VTLHLENGEAV
+618 VTLHLENGEDV
-629 PVDPATAIDFEMTPA
+629 TVDPATAIDFEMTPA

-654 AGKVYFNGEVGL
+654 AGKVYFDGEVGL

-672 DVEIKDTVTVAVA
+672 EVEITDTVKVAVA
-685 LKGDTSLDGEIDNV
+685 LKGDTTLDGKV
-699 DFFDLN
+699 DATDLFETAY
-705 LYVALKGAGLDPYF
+705 YVALQGAGKTPIF
-719 DTVKK
+719 DTVKN
-724 AGNDALAVKL
+724 GTALESKL

-753 KTLDSTDMLYTAL
+753 GKLDATDMLYTAVYR
-766 FQAYDGAGTPKTWDE
+766 AYNGAGNHIDWAEAIKM
-781 VLKIANGN
+781 ANGG
-789 KK
+789 K

>member
-108 LLKKAVNASENPT
+108 LLKKAVDASENPT

-137 SAVTDKLA
+137 SAATDKLA

-288 AALAAAVNYLAKNV
+288 AALAAAVNYLSKNV

-411 SGAADGVAAFDV
+411 SGAADGVATFDV

-439 TTTTTGDSGTTTT
+439 DVSTTTTDGSATTTDASATTTDGSATTTDASATTTDGSDTTTT
-452 DASGATTDV
+452 DAS
-461 SGATT
+461 
-466 DVSGA
+466 
-471 TTDVSGA
+471 
-478 TTDVSGA
+478 
-485 TTDVSGAT
+485 
-493 TDVSGA
+493 
-499 TTDVSGATTDVSG
+499 
-512 ATTDVSG
+512 
-519 ATTDVSGATTD
+519 
-530 VSGATTDV
+530 
-538 SGDTTD
+538 
-544 VSSET
+544 
-549 TTVSSDTTDVSGDT
+549 DT
-563 TTDGSETTTDGSGTT
+563 TTDNGSNTTTTDGSGTT

-618 VTLHLENGEAV
+618 VTLHLENGEDV
-629 PVDPATAIDFEMTPA
+629 TVDPATAIDFEMTPA

-654 AGKVYFNGEVGL
+654 AGKVYFDGEVGL

-672 DVEIKDTVTVAVA
+672 DVEITDTVKVAVA
-685 LKGDTSLDGEIDNV
+685 LKGDTTLDGKV
-699 DFFDLN
+699 DATDLFETAY
-705 LYVALKGAGLDPYF
+705 YVALQGAGKTPIF
-719 DTVKK
+719 DTVKN
-724 AGNDALAVKL
+724 GTALESKL

-753 KTLDSTDMLYTAL
+753 GKLDATDMLYTAVY
-766 FQAYDGAGTPKTWDE
+766 QAYNGAGNHIDWAEAIKM
-781 VLKIANGN
+781 ANGG
-789 KK
+789 K

>member
-137 SAVTDKLA
+137 SAATDKLA
-145 EKLDTLDGYEGF
+145 EKLDTLGGYENF

-203 YANDVYT
+203 YANDVCT

-223 VKELAAKYNMTEDEV
+223 VKELAAEYNMTEDEV

-452 DASGATTDV
+452 VASGATTDV

-499 TTDVSGATTDVSG
+499 TTDVSGDTTDVS
-512 ATTDVSG
+512 S
-519 ATTDVSGATTD
+519 
-530 VSGATTDV
+530 
-538 SGDTTD
+538 DTTD

-618 VTLHLENGEAV
+618 VTLHLENGEDV
-629 PVDPATAIDFEMTPA
+629 TVDPATAIDFEMTPA

-654 AGKVYFNGEVGL
+654 AGKVYFDGEVGL

-672 DVEIKDTVTVAVA
+672 DVEITDTVKVAVA
-685 LKGDTSLDGEIDNV
+685 LKGDTTLDGKV
-699 DFFDLN
+699 DATDLFETAY
-705 LYVALKGAGLDPYF
+705 YVALQGAGKTPIF
-719 DTVKK
+719 DTVKN
-724 AGNDALAVKL
+724 GTALESKL

-753 KTLDSTDMLYTAL
+753 GKLDATDMLYTAVY
-766 FQAYDGAGTPKTWDE
+766 QAYNGAGNHIDWAEAIKM
-781 VLKIANGN
+781 ANGG
-789 KK
+789 K

>member
-108 LLKKAVNASENPT
+108 LLKKAVDASENPT

-137 SAVTDKLA
+137 SAATDKLA

-493 TDVSGA
+493 TDVSG
-499 TTDVSGATTDVSG
+499 
-512 ATTDVSG
+512 
-519 ATTDVSGATTD
+519 
-530 VSGATTDV
+530 
-538 SGDTTD
+538 DTTD

-618 VTLHLENGEAV
+618 VTLHLENGEDV
-629 PVDPATAIDFEMTPA
+629 TVDPATAIDFEMTPA

-654 AGKVYFNGEVGL
+654 AGKVYFDGEVGL

-672 DVEIKDTVTVAVA
+672 KVEITDTVKVAVA
-685 LKGDTSLDGEIDNV
+685 LKGDTTLDGKV
-699 DFFDLN
+699 DATDLFETAY
-705 LYVALKGAGLDPYF
+705 YVALQGAGKTPIF
-719 DTVKK
+719 DTVKN
-724 AGNDALAVKL
+724 GTALESKL

-747 GENTED
+747 GKNTED
-753 KTLDSTDMLYTAL
+753 GKLDATDMLYTAVY
-766 FQAYDGAGTPKTWDE
+766 QAYNGAGKHIDWAE
-781 VLKIANGN
+781 AIKMANGG
-789 KK
+789 K

>member
-108 LLKKAVNASENPT
+108 LLKKAVDASENPT

-137 SAVTDKLA
+137 SAATDKLA
-145 EKLDTLDGYEGF
+145 EKLDTLGGYENF

-176 FANSKSVDADLSFT
+176 FAKSKSVDADLSFT

-203 YANDVYT
+203 YANDVCT

-223 VKELAAKYNMTEDEV
+223 VKELAAEYNMTEDEV

-452 DASGATTDV
+452 VA
-461 SGATT
+461 
-466 DVSGA
+466 
-471 TTDVSGA
+471 
-478 TTDVSGA
+478 SGA

-563 TTDGSETTTDGSGTT
+563 TTDDSNTTTTDGSGTT

-618 VTLHLENGEAV
+618 VTLHLENGEDV
-629 PVDPATAIDFEMTPA
+629 TVDPATAIDFEMTPA

-654 AGKVYFNGEVGL
+654 AGKVYFDGEVGL

-672 DVEIKDTVTVAVA
+672 DVEITDTVKVAVA
-685 LKGDTSLDGEIDNV
+685 LKGDTTLDGKV
-699 DFFDLN
+699 DATDLFETAY
-705 LYVALKGAGLDPYF
+705 YVALQGAGKAPIF
-719 DTVKK
+719 DTVKN
-724 AGNDALAVKL
+724 GTALESKL

-753 KTLDSTDMLYTAL
+753 GKLDATDMLYTAVY
-766 FQAYDGAGTPKTWDE
+766 QAYNGAGNHIDWAEAIKM
-781 VLKIANGN
+781 ANGG
-789 KK
+789 K

>member
-108 LLKKAVNASENPT
+108 LLKKAVDASENPT

-137 SAVTDKLA
+137 SAATDKLA
-145 EKLDTLDGYEGF
+145 EKLDTLDGYENF

-176 FANSKSVDADLSFT
+176 FANSKSIDADLSFT

-278 KAAKSYDSAD
+278 KAAKNYDSAD
-288 AALAAAVNYLAKNV
+288 AALAAAVNYLSKNV

-499 TTDVSGATTDVSG
+499 TTTDG
-512 ATTDVSG
+512 
-519 ATTDVSGATTD
+519 
-530 VSGATTDV
+530 
-538 SGDTTD
+538 
-544 VSSET
+544 SET
-549 TTVSSDTTDVSGDT
+549 TTVSSDT

-618 VTLHLENGEAV
+618 VTLHLENGEDV
-629 PVDPATAIDFEMTPA
+629 TVDPATAIDFEMTPA

-654 AGKVYFNGEVGL
+654 AGKVYFDGEVGL

-672 DVEIKDTVTVAVA
+672 KVEITDTVKVAVA
-685 LKGDTSLDGEIDNV
+685 LKGDTTLDGKV
-699 DFFDLN
+699 DATDLFETAY
-705 LYVALKGAGLDPYF
+705 YVALQGAGKTPIF
-719 DTVKK
+719 DTVKN
-724 AGNDALAVKL
+724 GTALESKL

-753 KTLDSTDMLYTAL
+753 GKLDATDMLYTAVY
-766 FQAYDGAGTPKTWDE
+766 QAYNGAGNHIDWAEAIKM
-781 VLKIANGN
+781 ANGG
-789 KK
+789 K

>member
-137 SAVTDKLA
+137 SAATDKLA
-145 EKLDTLDGYEGF
+145 EKLDTLGGYENF

-288 AALAAAVNYLAKNV
+288 AALAAAVNYLSKNV

-512 ATTDVSG
+512 ATT
-519 ATTDVSGATTD
+519 TDG
-530 VSGATTDV
+530 
-538 SGDTTD
+538 
-544 VSSET
+544 SET
-549 TTVSSDTTDVSGDT
+549 TTVSSDT

-618 VTLHLENGEAV
+618 VTLHLENGEDV
-629 PVDPATAIDFEMTPA
+629 TVDPATAIDFEMTPA
-644 EAYETVTEKT
+644 EAYKTVTEKT
-654 AGKVYFNGEVGL
+654 AGKVYFDGEVGL

-672 DVEIKDTVTVAVA
+672 KVEITDTVKVAVA
-685 LKGDTSLDGEIDNV
+685 LKGDTTLDGKV
-699 DFFDLN
+699 DATDLFETAY
-705 LYVALKGAGLDPYF
+705 YVALQGAGKTPIF
-719 DTVKK
+719 DTVKN
-724 AGNDALAVKL
+724 GTALESKL

-747 GENTED
+747 GKNTED
-753 KTLDSTDMLYTAL
+753 GKLDATDMLYTAVY
-766 FQAYDGAGTPKTWDE
+766 QAYNGAGNHIDWAEAIKM
-781 VLKIANGN
+781 ANGG
-789 KK
+789 K

>member
-108 LLKKAVNASENPT
+108 LLKKAVDASENPT

-137 SAVTDKLA
+137 SAATDKLA
-145 EKLDTLDGYEGF
+145 EKLDTLGGYENF

-203 YANDVYT
+203 YANDVCT

-223 VKELAAKYNMTEDEV
+223 VKELAAEYNMTEDEV

-288 AALAAAVNYLAKNV
+288 AALAAAVNYLSKNV

-428 VVLKDKDTTTT
+428 VVLKDKDTTTDTTDVST
-439 TTTTTGDSGTTTT
+439 TTTDGSATTTTDASATTTDGSATTTDASATTTDGSATTTDASATTTDGSATTTDASATTTDGSDTTTTDASATTTDGSATTTT
-452 DASGATTDV
+452 DASGTTTDDG
-461 SGATT
+461 SNT
-466 DVSGA
+466 
-471 TTDVSGA
+471 
-478 TTDVSGA
+478 
-485 TTDVSGAT
+485 
-493 TDVSGA
+493 
-499 TTDVSGATTDVSG
+499 
-512 ATTDVSG
+512 
-519 ATTDVSGATTD
+519 
-530 VSGATTDV
+530 
-538 SGDTTD
+538 
-544 VSSET
+544 
-549 TTVSSDTTDVSGDT
+549 T
-563 TTDGSETTTDGSGTT
+563 TTDGSSTT

-618 VTLHLENGEAV
+618 VTLHLENGEDV
-629 PVDPATAIDFEMTPA
+629 TVDPATAIDFEMTPA
-644 EAYETVTEKT
+644 EAYKTVTEKT
-654 AGKVYFNGEVGL
+654 AGKVYFDGEVGL

-672 DVEIKDTVTVAVA
+672 KVEITDTVKVAVA
-685 LKGDTSLDGEIDNV
+685 LKGDTTLDGKV
-699 DFFDLN
+699 DATDLFETAY
-705 LYVALKGAGLDPYF
+705 YVALQGAGKTPIF
-719 DTVKK
+719 DTVKN
-724 AGNDALAVKL
+724 GTALESKL

-753 KTLDSTDMLYTAL
+753 GKLDATDMLYTAVY
-766 FQAYDGAGTPKTWDE
+766 QAYNGAGNHIDWAEAIKM
-781 VLKIANGN
+781 ANGG
-789 KK
+789 K